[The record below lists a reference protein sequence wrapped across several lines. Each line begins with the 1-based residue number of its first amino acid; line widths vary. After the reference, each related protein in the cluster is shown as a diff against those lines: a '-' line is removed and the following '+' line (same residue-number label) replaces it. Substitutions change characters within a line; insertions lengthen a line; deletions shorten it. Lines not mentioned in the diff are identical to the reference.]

1 MFRIGDDDRKSP
13 RHSPKTSPRRSP
25 IMMTSSNGT
34 PKHMK
39 KQDSYTMAIEEE
51 SDPEDYIDKE
61 INRKI
66 TLKRAETVKTVVK
79 ECINENDDILFKIK
93 RRARAEQEAMKRF
106 RVDKENEYNDQMMME
121 DSNANIQSSRPRSS
135 DRVDN
140 RLEEVVNEFKKSPHL
155 QRKTLEEIPVDD
167 LPDLNDKDFAHAAI
181 LIQSAFKGFKVRREL
196 EEMKAFHRN
205 MSQPICEEHS
215 PKPEHRA
222 PEKAG
227 RRQNSYI
234 EAVCSP
240 PDSFAD
246 DAPPTKRPWKTRQES
261 YNEAI
266 NQQPDGGNKSSEEW
280 KNRQNSYLQAI
291 GTASLDPSVGSSE
304 QQNGKSTNKNTVR
317 QDSYQKAV
325 SSVSPNTSIS
335 EDSKKDPKFRKRQDS
350 YQKAVE
356 SQSDKSKSLSE
367 PAYKK
372 RQSSY
377 QKAMSDNSTI
387 SESVNQKNIKNS
399 KNKERKDAA
408 SKEEKQRK
416 KDVKESDPK
425 LGDKL
430 KKTSH
435 KKQSKSPR
443 RRPEAYQ
450 RPPSS
455 SEEEDTSASLKR
467 SHKPRGAGKKQLD
480 KQKSG
485 GKEAKSGATIS
496 TFSGAADVVNAA
508 IKIQVAYR
516 GYRARCEIRE
526 HHDSVEIGDEEV
538 NEPSNK
544 KDNKKKS
551 TKTERPKKDVN
562 RGAWADVVNS
572 CITIQRAY
580 RKYQRNKILRDIG
593 VDNCDKAE
601 EAIVRIQAHY
611 KGFQTRKT
619 MEQKPVKSEVRR
631 DTDKGKVRKPQ
642 KIAPVSQQSK
652 VSKKSVVNLDVQPKK
667 RPLRTETYVVEEPFI
682 KRSQAA
688 QVASAAL
695 RIQSWYR
702 GYKAR
707 KELGLISLGSSEEF
721 DTGTIKRRTK
731 RTTEEDE
738 LPDLNDKEIAD
749 AAIKIQAVYKGFKIR
764 QKIEKKKQL
773 DDDLPDLNDKDIAD
787 AAVKI
792 QAVYKGFK
800 IRKRMDIKKSKKND
814 DLPDLNDSDLAD
826 AAVKIQSVYKGF
838 KIRQTIK
845 KKQLED
851 DLPDLNDGEVVDAA
865 MKIQAGWK
873 GFKTRKQMK
882 DMGTVIAAVM
892 TIQSAFRKY
901 KARKLARNDSLP
913 DLECSEVQE
922 ATVKIQSAYRG
933 FKTRQVMKNRS
944 AADVVFAV
952 LRIQRA
958 FKRYKLR
965 KLKRA
970 QEEDLPDLE
979 STEVKEATVKIQ
991 SAYRGFQTR
1000 RKMKDTQEV
1009 AMAAM
1014 KIQLA
1019 FKRFK
1024 ARKEKERRA
1033 KLQAEIKAKQD
1044 AVMKAKKEAIR
1055 AKEITA
1061 KPHPKEPMITL
1072 KSKQSDA
1079 PKRRQRHDSKQQTP
1093 ISQIESKTEHEMK
1106 IKKEAMTYFGNL
1118 VPEKGMPV
1126 SKKPHVP
1133 SPLAAKESKPV
1144 TSTIKSSHNQSRKK
1158 KPKAADVVRSAMI
1171 IQRAFKRYKKRKELQ
1186 DLPDLKADDVVA
1198 ATIKIQSAYKGFKTR
1213 REVKK
1218 NKEALPDLNLA
1229 EVQDATLKIQSAY
1242 RGFKT
1247 RKELRDNQEDLPDLN
1262 AADVAAAA
1270 IKIQSAY
1277 KGFKTRKATE
1287 ARKEQKARENMQ
1299 KAAAAMQAKAKPE
1312 SEKETTSYFGRF
1324 MGSAKK
1330 EESKQPKPE
1339 STSYFGRFMGSG
1351 KKEENKQPKP
1361 EPVKETTEK
1370 KSIFGFFARTPSQKD
1385 MKAVVEDATKK
1396 DNSLKGKTTSA
1407 STNKARSNV
1416 MKSKTEKKE
1425 DLPNLKDP
1433 EVQEAAVRIQSAF
1446 RGHKT
1451 RQTMKSTATAARAAA
1466 TLKSASKQ
1474 QSDASDLPDL
1484 QCSQVKDAT
1493 IKIQSAYRGF
1503 QTRKS
1508 LKHTADVVNAAITI
1522 QSAFKKYKKRKL
1534 QQEEDLPDLSDS
1546 QVQDATIKIQSAYR
1560 GFRTRKEMQHSG
1572 QTLPKSKPS
1581 DVAKS
1586 AILIQ
1591 TYYRGFKA
1599 RKAFKDQ
1606 QKRQDKITSDLSEA
1620 AFRVSLPSS
1629 SREKKALKNLPKTP
1643 MQSVDLPTVPGKKP
1657 TKPSRP
1663 AVPPTSRGI
1672 RPSVPKQVDERDF
1685 RNRPKRPLRPAPAA
1699 VSEDRS
1705 KELQHHP
1712 ADIVAAAMTIQR
1724 FFRMVKEKKEKSK
1737 RLRSTRSLQ
1746 STTSASTTS
1755 TASTTE
1761 SSTEESTTEQSDSS
1775 DAYEEKTMGKESSSE
1790 SESEEE
1796 STVKFGSIKRKPK
1809 PQEKVAQKM
1818 QPKEVKKPQKSVT
1831 SESSETD
1838 SNRKGK
1844 KSSSSSESESDEESK
1859 STVRASSIKKK
1870 ANAPTFKSP
1879 EVSKVKDSSSELIK
1893 GKPSTNVKEQKPTP
1907 TIQSDKNEPRSGG
1920 GMFGGI
1926 FGAKKTAESA
1936 KSKATAKPEEKKSMF
1951 GFFSKSEKE
1960 DQPQPMKTEVKKKVL
1975 KSTEAQKM
1983 SVIKTFRG
1991 EEPKARK
1998 LSSDEEL
2005 PDLKDKEVEAAT
2017 LKIQSSYRG
2026 FRIRKQVEEKKKKA
2040 GDVVFAAMTIQRAF
2054 KRYRKRKIQ
2063 RQLEADLPDLN
2074 SKDVQDATVKI
2085 QSSFRGFQA
2094 RKQVKA
2100 KKKSAGDVVFAAMTI
2115 QRAFKRYKKRKIQKQ
2130 LEESL
2135 PDLNSKDVQD
2145 ATVKIQSSFRGFQA
2159 RKQVKAKKK
2168 SAGDVV
2174 FAAMTIQR
2182 AFKRY
2187 KKRKIQKQLEEDL
2200 PDLNSK
2206 DVQDAT
2212 VKIQSSF
2219 RGFQARKQVKA
2230 KKKSAGDV
2238 VFAAMTIQRA
2248 FKRYKKRKLMNEQG
2262 LPDLKCAQV
2271 QEATLKIQSAYR
2283 GFRTRQDVKS
2293 KKNNTADVMF
2303 AAIRIQRAYKR
2314 YKVRK
2319 QRREIEEGLP
2329 DLNSAEVKDAAVK
2342 IQSVYRGFQTR
2353 RVGRKK
2359 VAKSSSDSSESDEES
2374 KTKRRASS
2382 DSSESESE
2390 DEFKKPPRPSTVRRP
2405 PKAKARP
2412 LKSRKIP
2419 DSSATE
2425 SATAT
2430 DTDVEDVHRRRRK
2443 VPDSSATES
2452 QSEPGESL
2460 PDLDDSDVED
2470 AALKIQ
2476 SAFRGFQARKNV
2488 TTLKKTPK
2496 MGDVMHSVITIQRSF
2511 RRYKKRKQERKKAAM
2526 ILQKEKL
2533 AKESKKISSK
2543 VSFAL
2548 LKYPF
2553 SIFVHIHGVNMY
2565 TCLSWKNYSFRIK
2578 F

>member
-106 RVDKENEYNDQMMME
+106 KVDKENEYNDQMMME

-140 RLEEVVNEFKKSPHL
+140 RLEDVVNEFKKSPHL

-167 LPDLNDKDFAHAAI
+167 LPDLNDKEFANAAI

-266 NQQPDGGNKSSEEW
+266 NQQQDGGNKSSEEW

-408 SKEEKQRK
+408 SKEEKQKR

-631 DTDKGKVRKPQ
+631 DTDKGKVRKNQ

-845 KKQLED
+845 KKQLDD

-882 DMGTVIAAVM
+882 DMGTIIAAVM

-979 STEVKEATVKIQ
+979 SNEVKEATVKIQ

-1093 ISQIESKTEHEMK
+1093 ISQTESKTEHEMK

-1324 MGSAKK
+1324 IGSSKK

-1351 KKEENKQPKP
+1351 KKEESKQTKP

-1396 DNSLKGKTTSA
+1396 DNSLKGKTTSS

-1433 EVQEAAVRIQSAF
+1433 EVQEAAIRIQSAF

-1474 QSDASDLPDL
+1474 QSEASDLPDL

-1534 QQEEDLPDLSDS
+1534 LQEEDLPDLSDS

-1606 QKRQDKITSDLSEA
+1606 QKRQDKIASDLSEA
-1620 AFRVSLPSS
+1620 AFRVSLPSN

-1663 AVPPTSRGI
+1663 AVPPTSRVI

-1809 PQEKVAQKM
+1809 PQEKIAQKM
-1818 QPKEVKKPQKSVT
+1818 QTKEVKKPQKSVT

-1893 GKPSTNVKEQKPTP
+1893 GKPSTNVKELKPTP

-1926 FGAKKTAESA
+1926 FGAKKAAESA
-1936 KSKATAKPEEKKSMF
+1936 KSGKPEEKKSMF

-1960 DQPQPMKTEVKKKVL
+1960 EKQQPMKTEVKKKVL

-2100 KKKSAGDVVFAAMTI
+2100 KKK
-2115 QRAFKRYKKRKIQKQ
+2115 
-2130 LEESL
+2130 
-2135 PDLNSKDVQD
+2135 N
-2145 ATVKIQSSFRGFQA
+2145 
-2159 RKQVKAKKK
+2159 
-2168 SAGDVV
+2168 AGDVV

-2230 KKKSAGDV
+2230 KKRSAGDV

-2248 FKRYKKRKLMNEQG
+2248 FKRYKKRKLMNEEG

-2293 KKNNTADVMF
+2293 KKNKPADVMF
-2303 AAIRIQRAYKR
+2303 AAIRIQRAFKR
-2314 YKVRK
+2314 YKARK

-2329 DLNSAEVKDAAVK
+2329 DLNSSEVKEAAVK

-2452 QSEPGESL
+2452 QSELGESL

-2488 TTLKKTPK
+2488 STLKKTPK

-2511 RRYKKRKQERKKAAM
+2511 RRYKQRKQERKKAAM

-2533 AKESKKISSK
+2533 AKESEKISSK

-2548 LKYPF
+2548 LYLNTHF
-2553 SIFVHIHGVNMY
+2553 
-2565 TCLSWKNYSFRIK
+2565 K
-2578 F
+2578 FLYISMVYMSMV

>member
-1 MFRIGDDDRKSP
+1 MG
-13 RHSPKTSPRRSP
+13 
-25 IMMTSSNGT
+25 
-34 PKHMK
+34 
-39 KQDSYTMAIEEE
+39 
-51 SDPEDYIDKE
+51 
-61 INRKI
+61 
-66 TLKRAETVKTVVK
+66 
-79 ECINENDDILFKIK
+79 
-93 RRARAEQEAMKRF
+93 
-106 RVDKENEYNDQMMME
+106 
-121 DSNANIQSSRPRSS
+121 
-135 DRVDN
+135 
-140 RLEEVVNEFKKSPHL
+140 
-155 QRKTLEEIPVDD
+155 
-167 LPDLNDKDFAHAAI
+167 
-181 LIQSAFKGFKVRREL
+181 
-196 EEMKAFHRN
+196 
-205 MSQPICEEHS
+205 
-215 PKPEHRA
+215 
-222 PEKAG
+222 
-227 RRQNSYI
+227 
-234 EAVCSP
+234 
-240 PDSFAD
+240 
-246 DAPPTKRPWKTRQES
+246 
-261 YNEAI
+261 
-266 NQQPDGGNKSSEEW
+266 
-280 KNRQNSYLQAI
+280 
-291 GTASLDPSVGSSE
+291 
-304 QQNGKSTNKNTVR
+304 
-317 QDSYQKAV
+317 
-325 SSVSPNTSIS
+325 
-335 EDSKKDPKFRKRQDS
+335 
-350 YQKAVE
+350 
-356 SQSDKSKSLSE
+356 
-367 PAYKK
+367 
-372 RQSSY
+372 
-377 QKAMSDNSTI
+377 
-387 SESVNQKNIKNS
+387 
-399 KNKERKDAA
+399 
-408 SKEEKQRK
+408 
-416 KDVKESDPK
+416 
-425 LGDKL
+425 
-430 KKTSH
+430 
-435 KKQSKSPR
+435 
-443 RRPEAYQ
+443 
-450 RPPSS
+450 
-455 SEEEDTSASLKR
+455 EEDTSASLKR

-631 DTDKGKVRKPQ
+631 DTDKGKARKNQ
-642 KIAPVSQQSK
+642 KIAPVSQKSK

-738 LPDLNDKEIAD
+738 LPDLNDK
-749 AAIKIQAVYKGFKIR
+749 
-764 QKIEKKKQL
+764 
-773 DDDLPDLNDKDIAD
+773 DIAD

-792 QAVYKGFK
+792 QAAYKGFK
-800 IRKRMDIKKSKKND
+800 IRKRMDIKKSTKND

-845 KKQLED
+845 KKQLDD

-873 GFKTRKQMK
+873 GFKTGKQMK
-882 DMGTVIAAVM
+882 DMGTIIAAVM

-958 FKRYKLR
+958 FKRSKLR

-979 STEVKEATVKIQ
+979 SNEVKEATVKIQ

-1044 AVMKAKKEAIR
+1044 AVMKAKKEAMR

-1093 ISQIESKTEHEMK
+1093 ISQTESKTEHEMK

-1330 EESKQPKPE
+1330 EESKQ
-1339 STSYFGRFMGSG
+1339 T
-1351 KKEENKQPKP
+1351 KP

-1385 MKAVVEDATKK
+1385 MKAVVEDTTKK
-1396 DNSLKGKTTSA
+1396 DNSLKGKTTSS

-1433 EVQEAAVRIQSAF
+1433 EVQEAAIRIQSAF

-1474 QSDASDLPDL
+1474 QSEASDLPDL

-1534 QQEEDLPDLSDS
+1534 LQEEDLPDLSDS

-1606 QKRQDKITSDLSEA
+1606 QKRQDKI
-1620 AFRVSLPSS
+1620 
-1629 SREKKALKNLPKTP
+1629 
-1643 MQSVDLPTVPGKKP
+1643 
-1657 TKPSRP
+1657 
-1663 AVPPTSRGI
+1663 
-1672 RPSVPKQVDERDF
+1672 
-1685 RNRPKRPLRPAPAA
+1685 
-1699 VSEDRS
+1699 
-1705 KELQHHP
+1705 
-1712 ADIVAAAMTIQR
+1712 
-1724 FFRMVKEKKEKSK
+1724 
-1737 RLRSTRSLQ
+1737 
-1746 STTSASTTS
+1746 AS
-1755 TASTTE
+1755 
-1761 SSTEESTTEQSDSS
+1761 
-1775 DAYEEKTMGKESSSE
+1775 
-1790 SESEEE
+1790 
-1796 STVKFGSIKRKPK
+1796 
-1809 PQEKVAQKM
+1809 
-1818 QPKEVKKPQKSVT
+1818 
-1831 SESSETD
+1831 
-1838 SNRKGK
+1838 
-1844 KSSSSSESESDEESK
+1844 
-1859 STVRASSIKKK
+1859 
-1870 ANAPTFKSP
+1870 
-1879 EVSKVKDSSSELIK
+1879 
-1893 GKPSTNVKEQKPTP
+1893 
-1907 TIQSDKNEPRSGG
+1907 
-1920 GMFGGI
+1920 
-1926 FGAKKTAESA
+1926 
-1936 KSKATAKPEEKKSMF
+1936 
-1951 GFFSKSEKE
+1951 
-1960 DQPQPMKTEVKKKVL
+1960 
-1975 KSTEAQKM
+1975 
-1983 SVIKTFRG
+1983 
-1991 EEPKARK
+1991 
-1998 LSSDEEL
+1998 
-2005 PDLKDKEVEAAT
+2005 
-2017 LKIQSSYRG
+2017 
-2026 FRIRKQVEEKKKKA
+2026 
-2040 GDVVFAAMTIQRAF
+2040 
-2054 KRYRKRKIQ
+2054 
-2063 RQLEADLPDLN
+2063 
-2074 SKDVQDATVKI
+2074 
-2085 QSSFRGFQA
+2085 
-2094 RKQVKA
+2094 
-2100 KKKSAGDVVFAAMTI
+2100 
-2115 QRAFKRYKKRKIQKQ
+2115 
-2130 LEESL
+2130 
-2135 PDLNSKDVQD
+2135 
-2145 ATVKIQSSFRGFQA
+2145 
-2159 RKQVKAKKK
+2159 
-2168 SAGDVV
+2168 
-2174 FAAMTIQR
+2174 
-2182 AFKRY
+2182 
-2187 KKRKIQKQLEEDL
+2187 
-2200 PDLNSK
+2200 
-2206 DVQDAT
+2206 
-2212 VKIQSSF
+2212 
-2219 RGFQARKQVKA
+2219 
-2230 KKKSAGDV
+2230 
-2238 VFAAMTIQRA
+2238 
-2248 FKRYKKRKLMNEQG
+2248 
-2262 LPDLKCAQV
+2262 
-2271 QEATLKIQSAYR
+2271 
-2283 GFRTRQDVKS
+2283 
-2293 KKNNTADVMF
+2293 
-2303 AAIRIQRAYKR
+2303 
-2314 YKVRK
+2314 
-2319 QRREIEEGLP
+2319 
-2329 DLNSAEVKDAAVK
+2329 
-2342 IQSVYRGFQTR
+2342 
-2353 RVGRKK
+2353 
-2359 VAKSSSDSSESDEES
+2359 
-2374 KTKRRASS
+2374 
-2382 DSSESESE
+2382 
-2390 DEFKKPPRPSTVRRP
+2390 
-2405 PKAKARP
+2405 
-2412 LKSRKIP
+2412 
-2419 DSSATE
+2419 
-2425 SATAT
+2425 
-2430 DTDVEDVHRRRRK
+2430 
-2443 VPDSSATES
+2443 
-2452 QSEPGESL
+2452 
-2460 PDLDDSDVED
+2460 
-2470 AALKIQ
+2470 
-2476 SAFRGFQARKNV
+2476 
-2488 TTLKKTPK
+2488 
-2496 MGDVMHSVITIQRSF
+2496 
-2511 RRYKKRKQERKKAAM
+2511 
-2526 ILQKEKL
+2526 
-2533 AKESKKISSK
+2533 
-2543 VSFAL
+2543 
-2548 LKYPF
+2548 
-2553 SIFVHIHGVNMY
+2553 
-2565 TCLSWKNYSFRIK
+2565 
-2578 F
+2578 

>member
-106 RVDKENEYNDQMMME
+106 KVDKENEYNDQMMME

-140 RLEEVVNEFKKSPHL
+140 RLEDVVNEFKKSPHL

-167 LPDLNDKDFAHAAI
+167 LPDLNDKDFANAAI

-266 NQQPDGGNKSSEEW
+266 NQQQDGGNKSSEEW

-408 SKEEKQRK
+408 SKEEKQKR

-631 DTDKGKVRKPQ
+631 DTDKGKVRKNQ

-845 KKQLED
+845 KKQLDD

-882 DMGTVIAAVM
+882 DMGTIIAAVM

-979 STEVKEATVKIQ
+979 SNEVKEATVKIQ

-1093 ISQIESKTEHEMK
+1093 ISQTESKTEHEMK

-1324 MGSAKK
+1324 IGSSKK

-1351 KKEENKQPKP
+1351 KKEESKQTKP

-1396 DNSLKGKTTSA
+1396 DNSLKGKTTSS

-1433 EVQEAAVRIQSAF
+1433 EVQEAAIRIQSAF

-1474 QSDASDLPDL
+1474 QSEASDLPDL

-1534 QQEEDLPDLSDS
+1534 LQEEDLPDLSDS

-1606 QKRQDKITSDLSEA
+1606 QKRQDKIASDLSEA
-1620 AFRVSLPSS
+1620 AFRVSLPSN

-1663 AVPPTSRGI
+1663 AVPPTSRVI

-1809 PQEKVAQKM
+1809 PQEKIAQKM
-1818 QPKEVKKPQKSVT
+1818 QTKEVKKPQKSVT

-1926 FGAKKTAESA
+1926 FGAKKAAESA
-1936 KSKATAKPEEKKSMF
+1936 KSGKPEEKKSMF

-1960 DQPQPMKTEVKKKVL
+1960 EKQQPMKTEVKKKVL

-2100 KKKSAGDVVFAAMTI
+2100 KKK
-2115 QRAFKRYKKRKIQKQ
+2115 
-2130 LEESL
+2130 
-2135 PDLNSKDVQD
+2135 N
-2145 ATVKIQSSFRGFQA
+2145 
-2159 RKQVKAKKK
+2159 
-2168 SAGDVV
+2168 AGDVV

-2230 KKKSAGDV
+2230 KKRSAGDV

-2248 FKRYKKRKLMNEQG
+2248 FKRYKKRKLMNEEG

-2293 KKNNTADVMF
+2293 KKNKPADVMF
-2303 AAIRIQRAYKR
+2303 AAIRIQRAFKR
-2314 YKVRK
+2314 YKARK

-2329 DLNSAEVKDAAVK
+2329 DLNSSEVKEAAVK

-2452 QSEPGESL
+2452 QSELGESL

-2488 TTLKKTPK
+2488 STLKKTPK

-2511 RRYKKRKQERKKAAM
+2511 RRYKQRKQERKKAAM

-2533 AKESKKISSK
+2533 AKESEKISSK

-2548 LKYPF
+2548 LYLNTHF
-2553 SIFVHIHGVNMY
+2553 
-2565 TCLSWKNYSFRIK
+2565 K
-2578 F
+2578 FLYISMVYMSMV

>member
-106 RVDKENEYNDQMMME
+106 KVDKENEYNDQMMME

-140 RLEEVVNEFKKSPHL
+140 RLEDVVNEFKKSPHL

-167 LPDLNDKDFAHAAI
+167 LPDLNDKDFANAAI

-266 NQQPDGGNKSSEEW
+266 NQQQDGGNKSSEEW

-408 SKEEKQRK
+408 SKEEKQKR

-631 DTDKGKVRKPQ
+631 DTDKGKVRKNQ

-845 KKQLED
+845 KKQLDD

-882 DMGTVIAAVM
+882 DMGTIIAAVM

-979 STEVKEATVKIQ
+979 SNEVKEATVKIQ

-1093 ISQIESKTEHEMK
+1093 ISQTESKTEHEMK

-1324 MGSAKK
+1324 IGSSKK

-1351 KKEENKQPKP
+1351 KKEESKQTKP

-1396 DNSLKGKTTSA
+1396 DNSLKGKTTSS

-1433 EVQEAAVRIQSAF
+1433 EVQEAAIRIQSAF

-1474 QSDASDLPDL
+1474 QSEASDLPDL

-1534 QQEEDLPDLSDS
+1534 LQEEDLPDLSDS

-1606 QKRQDKITSDLSEA
+1606 QKRQDKIASDLSEA
-1620 AFRVSLPSS
+1620 AFRVSLPSN

-1663 AVPPTSRGI
+1663 AVPPTSRVI

-1809 PQEKVAQKM
+1809 PQEKIAQKM
-1818 QPKEVKKPQKSVT
+1818 QTKEVKKPQKSVT

-1926 FGAKKTAESA
+1926 FGAKKAAESA
-1936 KSKATAKPEEKKSMF
+1936 KSGKPEEKKSMF

-1960 DQPQPMKTEVKKKVL
+1960 EKQQPMKTEVKKKVL

-2100 KKKSAGDVVFAAMTI
+2100 KKK
-2115 QRAFKRYKKRKIQKQ
+2115 
-2130 LEESL
+2130 
-2135 PDLNSKDVQD
+2135 N
-2145 ATVKIQSSFRGFQA
+2145 
-2159 RKQVKAKKK
+2159 
-2168 SAGDVV
+2168 AGDVV

-2230 KKKSAGDV
+2230 KKRSAGDV

-2248 FKRYKKRKLMNEQG
+2248 FKRYKKRKLMNEEG

-2293 KKNNTADVMF
+2293 KKNKPADVMF
-2303 AAIRIQRAYKR
+2303 AAIRIQRAFKR
-2314 YKVRK
+2314 YKARK

-2329 DLNSAEVKDAAVK
+2329 DLNSSEVKEAAVK

-2452 QSEPGESL
+2452 QSELGESL

-2488 TTLKKTPK
+2488 STLKKTPK

-2511 RRYKKRKQERKKAAM
+2511 RRYKQRKQERKKAAM

-2533 AKESKKISSK
+2533 AKESEKISSK

-2548 LKYPF
+2548 LYLNTHFKFLYI
-2553 SIFVHIHGVNMY
+2553 SIHQ
-2565 TCLSWKNYSFRIK
+2565 CQCPW
-2578 F
+2578 

>member
-106 RVDKENEYNDQMMME
+106 KVDKENEYNDQMMME

-140 RLEEVVNEFKKSPHL
+140 RLEDVVNEFKKSPHL

-167 LPDLNDKDFAHAAI
+167 LPDLNDKDFANAAI

-266 NQQPDGGNKSSEEW
+266 NQQQDGGNKSSEEW

-408 SKEEKQRK
+408 SKEEKQKR

-631 DTDKGKVRKPQ
+631 DTDKGKVRKNQ

-845 KKQLED
+845 KKQLDD

-882 DMGTVIAAVM
+882 DMGTIIAAVM

-979 STEVKEATVKIQ
+979 SNEVKEATVKIQ

-1093 ISQIESKTEHEMK
+1093 ISQTESKTEHEMK

-1324 MGSAKK
+1324 IGSSKK

-1351 KKEENKQPKP
+1351 KKEESKQTKP

-1396 DNSLKGKTTSA
+1396 DNSLKGKTTSS

-1433 EVQEAAVRIQSAF
+1433 EVQEAAIRIQSAF

-1474 QSDASDLPDL
+1474 QSEASDLPDL

-1534 QQEEDLPDLSDS
+1534 LQEEDLPDLSDS

-1606 QKRQDKITSDLSEA
+1606 QKRQDKIASDLSEA
-1620 AFRVSLPSS
+1620 AFRVSLPSN

-1663 AVPPTSRGI
+1663 AVPPTSRVI

-1809 PQEKVAQKM
+1809 PQEKIAQKM
-1818 QPKEVKKPQKSVT
+1818 QTKEVKKPQKSVT

-1926 FGAKKTAESA
+1926 FGAKKAAESA
-1936 KSKATAKPEEKKSMF
+1936 KSGKPEEKKSMF

-1960 DQPQPMKTEVKKKVL
+1960 EKQQPMKTEVKKKVL

-2100 KKKSAGDVVFAAMTI
+2100 KKK
-2115 QRAFKRYKKRKIQKQ
+2115 
-2130 LEESL
+2130 
-2135 PDLNSKDVQD
+2135 N
-2145 ATVKIQSSFRGFQA
+2145 
-2159 RKQVKAKKK
+2159 
-2168 SAGDVV
+2168 AGDVV

-2230 KKKSAGDV
+2230 KKRSAGDV

-2248 FKRYKKRKLMNEQG
+2248 FKRYKKRKLMNEEG

-2303 AAIRIQRAYKR
+2303 AAIRIQRAFKR
-2314 YKVRK
+2314 YKARK

-2329 DLNSAEVKDAAVK
+2329 DLNSSEVKEAAVK

-2452 QSEPGESL
+2452 QSELGESL

-2488 TTLKKTPK
+2488 STLKKTPK

-2511 RRYKKRKQERKKAAM
+2511 RRYKQRKQERKKAAM

-2533 AKESKKISSK
+2533 AKESEKISSK

-2548 LKYPF
+2548 LYLNTHFKFLYI
-2553 SIFVHIHGVNMY
+2553 SIHQ
-2565 TCLSWKNYSFRIK
+2565 CQCPW
-2578 F
+2578 